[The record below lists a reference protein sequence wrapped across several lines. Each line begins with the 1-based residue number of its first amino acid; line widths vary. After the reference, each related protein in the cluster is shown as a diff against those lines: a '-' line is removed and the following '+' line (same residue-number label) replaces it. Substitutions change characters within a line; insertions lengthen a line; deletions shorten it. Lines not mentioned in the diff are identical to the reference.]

1 MMDTFFPSCTPRCT
15 TVSLVPSML
24 TLSVSVPVRTGGTV
38 SLRSG
43 SGAGMMAPGLDKV
56 AHPVLEAP
64 VDLVVHLQVLFLVLQ
79 LLLPA
84 CSCSLGM
91 LCFSPMLT

>member
-1 MMDTFFPSCTPRCT
+1 
-15 TVSLVPSML
+15 ML
-24 TLSVSVPVRTGGTV
+24 TLFVSVLARTGGTV

-56 AHPVLEAP
+56 AHPVLVAL
-64 VDLVVHLQVLFLVLQ
+64 VDLAAHQLALFLVPVLP
-79 LLLPA
+79 LLA

-91 LCFSPMLT
+91 LASAMLP